1 MLWINNHRKHSVTL
15 KAHSRAPKANTGSS
29 FDLSSNRK
37 GIPLATIKYIPIQ
50 VSPGRKLKKQLA
62 IGLVTCF
69 SRAAD
74 AMLEAPVQPKHIK
87 QTSAQQNHQQQI

>member
-1 MLWINNHRKHSVTL
+1 LLTL
-15 KAHSRAPKANTGSS
+15 LSKSRGGGGGGGGGG
-29 FDLSSNRK
+29 

-50 VSPGRKLKKQLA
+50 GSPGRKLKKQLA
-62 IGLVTCF
+62 IELVTCF

-74 AMLEAPVQPKHIK
+74 AMLEAHVQPKHIK